1 MATYVIGDVQGCYD
15 ELQLLLQKINFDI
28 QKDKLIFA
36 GDIINKGPKSLE
48 TVNFIMSLGDSAQV
62 ILGNHEI
69 LFLAVSYNY
78 LPSNNKNTFN
88 DVIKAET

>member
-62 ILGNHEI
+62 ILGI
-69 LFLAVSYNY
+69 MKYYF
-78 LPSNNKNTFN
+78 
-88 DVIKAET
+88 

>member
-69 LFLAVSYNY
+69 LFFSG
-78 LPSNNKNTFN
+78 
-88 DVIKAET
+88 